1 MAGMAAAALFTALE
15 PDLAKLLQLGL
26 DALVKELTVV
36 PYATAGMTADIIVGI
51 DDDHP
56 DWDGA
61 KKAAWVRDAVKQY
74 MQNRGVV
81 LPSDAAI
88 NMMIEAGVQA
98 LQAGLLTPEQLAA
111 LKATPPAA

>member
-15 PDLAKLLQLGL
+15 PSLAKLLKMGL
-26 DALVKELTVV
+26 DALVNELTVV
-36 PYATAGMTADIIVGI
+36 PYSTGGVVADIIVGI
-51 DDDHP
+51 DHDHP
-56 DWDGA
+56 DWSGA
-61 KKAAWVRDAVKQY
+61 QKATWVRDAVKQY

-111 LKATPPAA
+111 LKASPPT